1 MAVERAIVYSSLVD
15 VIDRIL
21 DGVEDRVI
29 DEHVSGVMVLAA
41 TNRIDI
47 IDLALFRS
55 GRFDHRL
62 MELHSPD
69 ERARREIFK
78 MHTRGKLL
86 GADID
91 FERLAEETD
100 GMSGSDIGFICRT
113 ASMSAIRE
121 HINLRVEF
129 KVTNRHFDEALQ
141 SVRER
146 REVLGE

>member
-1 MAVERAIVYSSLVD
+1 
-15 VIDRIL
+15 
-21 DGVEDRVI
+21 
-29 DEHVSGVMVLAA
+29 MVLAA

-47 IDLALFRS
+47 IDLALLRS

-62 MELHSPD
+62 MEPHPPG
-69 ERARREIFK
+69 EKARREILK

-86 GADID
+86 GEDID

-100 GMSGSDIGFICRT
+100 GMSVSDIEFICRT

-121 HINLRVEF
+121 HINLGVEF
-129 KVTNRHFDEALQ
+129 KVTSRHFDEALQ

>member
-1 MAVERAIVYSSLVD
+1 MPNGQETVVLKAREVHKKD
-15 VIDRIL
+15 V
-21 DGVEDRVI
+21 GGK
-29 DEHVSGVMVLAA
+29 GVMVLVA

-47 IDLALFRS
+47 IDPARLRS
-55 GRFDHRL
+55 GRFYLL
-62 MELHSPD
+62 MELRPPD
-69 ERARREIFK
+69 EKARREIFEI
-78 MHTRGKLL
+78 HTRGRML

-100 GMSGSDIGFICRT
+100 GMSGSDIEFICRT

-121 HINLRVEF
+121 HVNLRVKF

-146 REVLGE
+146 REALVE